1 MDDDIIDT
9 HCDPKKPREVSFD
22 DLTTADLLLMDE
34 VTKTPCTRAV
44 KCIEYNMEVFFKKEF
59 LQPTGSFKVRGARYA
74 LLLLSD
80 KQKQIGVISAST
92 GNHALALSYQGN
104 LLKIPITV
112 VVPTCTAT
120 TTIEKCRSYNAH
132 VITEGR
138 DISESRVVA
147 LVLSKGRQLEYI
159 DSYDHHHI
167 IAGNGTIGFEI
178 LRQVPKID
186 AIVVPVGGGG
196 LMAGIATAV
205 KTVSPQTQI
214 IGVELEKCPSF
225 QRAMEHEMPTYT
237 APNNSVAESL
247 LVPKVGCNAFSMV
260 AVLIDKLVLVRDP
273 WVALAMLRLVVEEE
287 CVVEGAG
294 AVGLAA
300 ILAGHLNELHL
311 KRVVVILTGCNTYA
325 SAYGRAL
332 ECGMS
337 AERRLL
343 PDDTEH
349 TACSVFTL
357 IEKLSKVGLNVNET
371 LSECVWLPLAYNLEL
386 EQRSKAALQQ
396 LTLTEMRKLS
406 NGNEENEMRPTTS
419 ARSKNEAARSP
430 KETVKSSKEALETK
444 HEETSGETQRAVIE
458 ETPVDEAQERMP
470 EPAQVLLKSR
480 KPSITNRKLTFR
492 KQGR

>member
-1 MDDDIIDT
+1 MDDDIIDG
-9 HCDPKKPREVSFD
+9 HCDPKKPHEVSFD
-22 DLTTADLLLMDE
+22 DITTADLLLMDE

-44 KCIEYNMEVFFKKEF
+44 NCVEYKMEIFLKKEF
-59 LQPTGSFKVRGARYA
+59 MQPTGSFKVRGARYA

-80 KQKQIGVISAST
+80 KQKQIGVITAST
-92 GNHALALSYQGN
+92 GNHALALSYQGD

-120 TTIEKCRSYNAH
+120 ATIEKCRSYHAQ

-138 DISESRVVA
+138 DIAESRVVA
-147 LVLSKGRQLEYI
+147 LVLSKVRQLKYI
-159 DSYDHHHI
+159 DSYDHPHI

-196 LMAGIATAV
+196 LIAGIARTV
-205 KTVSPQTQI
+205 KTVSPQTQV

-225 QRAMEHEMPTYT
+225 QRAMENETPTYT
-237 APNNSVAESL
+237 PPNKSLAESL
-247 LVPKVGCNAFSMV
+247 LMPKVGCNAFSMV
-260 AVLIDKLVLVRDP
+260 AILIDKLVLVRDP

-300 ILAGHLNELHL
+300 ILAGLLNELHF
-311 KRVVVILTGCNTYA
+311 KRVVVLLTNTYA
-325 SAYGRAL
+325 AAYGRAL
-332 ECGMS
+332 ECGLS

-349 TACSVFTL
+349 SVCSVFTL
-357 IEKLSKVGLNVNET
+357 IEKLTKIGLHVKDI

-396 LTLTEMRKLS
+396 FTLAEMRKLS
-406 NGNEENEMRPTTS
+406 NDNEEGEMQPTTS
-419 ARSKNEAARSP
+419 ARSKNEGGSP
-430 KETVKSSKEALETK
+430 KGAAISPKKAPETK
-444 HEETSGETQRAVIE
+444 HEETSGATQREDE
-458 ETPVDEAQERMP
+458 EEKPVKEAQDKILKP
-470 EPAQVLLKSR
+470 VQVPLKSR
-480 KPSITNRKLTFR
+480 RSSITNRKLTFK
-492 KQGR
+492 KQVR